1 MENGPV
7 FITQVTQLLA
17 KMLKLSWKLY
27 CAYIPQSS
35 RQLERM
41 NRTLKETL
49 TKLKLE
55 TDKYWVNLLPFY
67 LHALLQAWRTPYV
80 KGLTPYEIM
89 FGRPSSLLPKL
100 GVDWLAELD
109 NDSILKSLQ
118 ALQMVLQ
125 QTHTLVR
132 AT

>member
-1 MENGPV
+1 MEMENGPV

-55 TDKYWVNLLPFY
+55 TDKYWVNLLPF
-67 LHALLQAWRTPYV
+67 ALLQAWRTPYV

-89 FGRPSSLLPKL
+89 FGRPSSLLTKL
-100 GVDWLAELD
+100 VVDWLAELD

-118 ALQMVLQ
+118 ALQIVL
-125 QTHTLVR
+125 
-132 AT
+132 